1 MASSYCTVY
10 VGNLPE
16 NVTSKQLGERFNHA
30 FKDMKVVHSE
40 VVNKAGKTYGFV
52 VYPLSGDSTHGEQYL
67 EKESMVKKCQN
78 IFNNTSWQGS
88 RITVEEGR
96 EHYIY
101 RLKREKIESKN
112 TARLNAKKVLK
123 ATLNAPLPSTDGNLR
138 IKSKLGKGYIS
149 ISRNPMPW
157 SYKGKEILS
166 RRRTYKSDSDDEEKE
181 DEQERNMYENN
192 QNMNLSSVSGDYII
206 ENHNENNVYVKEYDN
221 NEMNI
226 VTIS

>member
-166 RRRTYKSDSDDEEKE
+166 
-181 DEQERNMYENN
+181 N
-192 QNMNLSSVSGDYII
+192 SGL
-206 ENHNENNVYVKEYDN
+206 E
-221 NEMNI
+221 I
-226 VTIS
+226 VTAKDLEDAAEKAVSLVEK